1 MKMARERENLPV
13 EVRPYRVG
21 LTLSGGGAKGFAH
34 VGALKAMEELG
45 VRPDIIS
52 GTSAGAVIAVTGVNI
67 PLWGSYLISQAI
79 VLLPALVY
87 VAVHKIN
94 IIACM
99 PYRKL
104 RISDGLLSLL
114 IGYTLIPLML
124 FINSVSGLFSTNYVQ
139 GSVQELVAYPF
150 WLQLLIIAVLPAC
163 VEEFV
168 FRGLIYHSYR
178 KNGILGAAV
187 LSGLVFGLMH
197 LNINQLSYAAVMG
210 IIFALLVE
218 ATGSMYSSMLAHFAA
233 NSYSVILMQLVSMT
247 SGGSELLEQSAQAAE
262 SSMNSVPVII
272 AQLVMLGLVAAGF
285 LGIAYLLFKK
295 IAVRNGRWEYL
306 KEQLHKGFKPQNGER
321 FITPP
326 LIATVAA
333 ALAYMLYIE
342 FI

>member
-1 MKMARERENLPV
+1 MCKRINRFIPV
-13 EVRPYRVG
+13 LFISYI
-21 LTLSGGGAKGFAH
+21 LLSI
-34 VGALKAMEELG
+34 L
-45 VRPDIIS
+45 
-52 GTSAGAVIAVTGVNI
+52 AGAVIGVMDINM
-67 PLWGSYLISQAI
+67 PLWGSYLLSQAI
-79 VLLPALVY
+79 VLLPALIY
-87 VAVHKIN
+87 VAIHKIN

-99 PYRKL
+99 PYRRL

-114 IGYTLIPLML
+114 FGYALVPTML
-124 FINSVSGLFSTNYVQ
+124 FVSNLTSLFSTNYVQ
-139 GSVQELVAYPF
+139 DSVQELIAYPF
-150 WLQLLIIAVLPAC
+150 VVQLLIIAVLPAC

-197 LNINQLSYAAVMG
+197 LNINQLSYALLMG
-210 IIFALLVE
+210 IVFALLVE

-233 NSYSVILMQLVSMT
+233 NSYSIIMMQLVSMT

-272 AQLVMLGLVAAGF
+272 AQVVMLGLVAAGF

-321 FITPP
+321 FLTPP

-333 ALAYMLYIE
+333 AVVYMLYTE
-342 FI
+342 FM

>member
-1 MKMARERENLPV
+1 MCKRINRFIPV
-13 EVRPYRVG
+13 LFISYI
-21 LTLSGGGAKGFAH
+21 LLSI
-34 VGALKAMEELG
+34 L
-45 VRPDIIS
+45 
-52 GTSAGAVIAVTGVNI
+52 AGAVIGVMDINM
-67 PLWGSYLISQAI
+67 PLWGSYLLSQAI
-79 VLLPALVY
+79 VLLPALIY
-87 VAVHKIN
+87 VAIHKIN

-99 PYRKL
+99 PYRRL

-114 IGYTLIPLML
+114 FGYALVPTML
-124 FINSVSGLFSTNYVQ
+124 FVSNLTSLFSTNYVQ
-139 GSVQELVAYPF
+139 DSVQELIAYPF
-150 WLQLLIIAVLPAC
+150 VVQLLIIAVLPAC

-197 LNINQLSYAAVMG
+197 LNINQLSYALLMG
-210 IIFALLVE
+210 IVFALLVE

-233 NSYSVILMQLVSMT
+233 NSYSIIMMQLVSMT

-272 AQLVMLGLVAAGF
+272 AQVVMLGLVAAGF

-333 ALAYMLYIE
+333 AVVYMLYME
-342 FI
+342 FM

>member
-1 MKMARERENLPV
+1 MCKRINRFIPV
-13 EVRPYRVG
+13 LFISYI
-21 LTLSGGGAKGFAH
+21 LLSI
-34 VGALKAMEELG
+34 L
-45 VRPDIIS
+45 
-52 GTSAGAVIAVTGVNI
+52 AGAVIGVMDINM
-67 PLWGSYLISQAI
+67 PLWGSYLLSQAI
-79 VLLPALVY
+79 VLLPALIY
-87 VAVHKIN
+87 VAIHKIN

-99 PYRKL
+99 PYRRL

-114 IGYTLIPLML
+114 FGYALVPTML
-124 FINSVSGLFSTNYVQ
+124 FVSNLTSLFSTNYVQ
-139 GSVQELVAYPF
+139 DSVQELIAYPF
-150 WLQLLIIAVLPAC
+150 VVQLLIIAVLPAC

-168 FRGLIYHSYR
+168 FRGLIYHSDR

-197 LNINQLSYAAVMG
+197 LNINQLSYALLMG
-210 IIFALLVE
+210 IVFALLVE

-233 NSYSVILMQLVSMT
+233 NSYSIIMMQLVSMT

-272 AQLVMLGLVAAGF
+272 AQVVMLGLVAAGF

-321 FITPP
+321 FLTPP
-326 LIATVAA
+326 LIATIAA
-333 ALAYMLYIE
+333 AVVYMLYTE
-342 FI
+342 FM

>member
-1 MKMARERENLPV
+1 MCKRINRFIPV
-13 EVRPYRVG
+13 LFISYI
-21 LTLSGGGAKGFAH
+21 LLSI
-34 VGALKAMEELG
+34 L
-45 VRPDIIS
+45 
-52 GTSAGAVIAVTGVNI
+52 AGAVIGVMDINM
-67 PLWGSYLISQAI
+67 PLWGSYLLSQAI
-79 VLLPALVY
+79 VLLPALIY
-87 VAVHKIN
+87 VAIHKIN

-99 PYRKL
+99 PYRRL

-114 IGYTLIPLML
+114 FGYALVPTML
-124 FINSVSGLFSTNYVQ
+124 FVSNLTSLFSTNYVQ
-139 GSVQELVAYPF
+139 DSVQELIAYPF
-150 WLQLLIIAVLPAC
+150 VVQLLIIAVLPAC

-197 LNINQLSYAAVMG
+197 LNINQLSYALLMG
-210 IIFALLVE
+210 IVFALLVE
-218 ATGSMYSSMLAHFAA
+218 VTGSMYSSMLAHFAA
-233 NSYSVILMQLVSMT
+233 NSYSIIMMQLVSMT

-333 ALAYMLYIE
+333 ALAYMLLINFYI
-342 FI
+342 

>member
-1 MKMARERENLPV
+1 V
-13 EVRPYRVG
+13 
-21 LTLSGGGAKGFAH
+21 LTIL
-34 VGALKAMEELG
+34 
-45 VRPDIIS
+45 
-52 GTSAGAVIAVTGVNI
+52 AGAVIAVTGVNI

-218 ATGSMYSSMLAHFAA
+218 ATGSMYSSILAHFAA

>member
-1 MKMARERENLPV
+1 MCKRINRFIPV
-13 EVRPYRVG
+13 FFISYI
-21 LTLSGGGAKGFAH
+21 LLSILAGT
-34 VGALKAMEELG
+34 VIG
-45 VRPDIIS
+45 VMDI
-52 GTSAGAVIAVTGVNI
+52 NM
-67 PLWGSYLISQAI
+67 PLWGSYLLSQAI
-79 VLLPALVY
+79 VLLPALIY
-87 VAVHKIN
+87 VAIHKIN

-114 IGYTLIPLML
+114 FGYALVPMML
-124 FINSVSGLFSTNYVQ
+124 FVNNLTSLFSTNYVQ
-139 GSVQELVAYPF
+139 DSVQELIAYPF
-150 WLQLLIIAVLPAC
+150 VVQLLIIAVLPAC

-197 LNINQLSYAAVMG
+197 LNINQLSYALLMG
-210 IIFALLVE
+210 IVFALLVE

-233 NSYSVILMQLVSMT
+233 NSYSIIMMQLVSMT

-333 ALAYMLYIE
+333 AVVYMLYTE
-342 FI
+342 FM

>member
-1 MKMARERENLPV
+1 MCKRINRFIPV
-13 EVRPYRVG
+13 LFISYI
-21 LTLSGGGAKGFAH
+21 LLSI
-34 VGALKAMEELG
+34 L
-45 VRPDIIS
+45 
-52 GTSAGAVIAVTGVNI
+52 AGAVIGVMDINM
-67 PLWGSYLISQAI
+67 PLWGSYLLSQAI
-79 VLLPALVY
+79 VLLPALIY
-87 VAVHKIN
+87 VAIHKIN

-99 PYRKL
+99 PYRRL

-114 IGYTLIPLML
+114 FGYALVPTML
-124 FINSVSGLFSTNYVQ
+124 FVSNLTSLFSTNYVQ
-139 GSVQELVAYPF
+139 DSVQELIAYPF
-150 WLQLLIIAVLPAC
+150 VVQLLIIAVLPAC

-197 LNINQLSYAAVMG
+197 LNINQLSYALLMG
-210 IIFALLVE
+210 IVFALLVE
-218 ATGSMYSSMLAHFAA
+218 VTGSMYSSMLAHFAA
-233 NSYSVILMQLVSMT
+233 NSYSIIMMQLVSMT

-262 SSMNSVPVII
+262 SSMNSVP
-272 AQLVMLGLVAAGF
+272 VMLGLVAAGF

-321 FITPP
+321 FLTPP

-333 ALAYMLYIE
+333 AVVYMLYTE
-342 FI
+342 FM

>member
-1 MKMARERENLPV
+1 MCKRINRFIPV
-13 EVRPYRVG
+13 LFISYI
-21 LTLSGGGAKGFAH
+21 LLSI
-34 VGALKAMEELG
+34 L
-45 VRPDIIS
+45 
-52 GTSAGAVIAVTGVNI
+52 AGAVIGVMDINM
-67 PLWGSYLISQAI
+67 PLWGSYLLSQAI
-79 VLLPALVY
+79 VLLPALIY
-87 VAVHKIN
+87 VAIHKIN

-99 PYRKL
+99 PYRRL

-114 IGYTLIPLML
+114 FGYALVPTML
-124 FINSVSGLFSTNYVQ
+124 FVSNLTSLFSTNYVQ
-139 GSVQELVAYPF
+139 DSVQELIAYPF
-150 WLQLLIIAVLPAC
+150 VVQLLIIAVLPAC

-197 LNINQLSYAAVMG
+197 LNINQLSYAWLMG
-210 IIFALLVE
+210 IVFALLVE

-233 NSYSVILMQLVSMT
+233 NSYSIIMMQLVSMT

-272 AQLVMLGLVAAGF
+272 AQVVMLGLVAAGF

-333 ALAYMLYIE
+333 AVVYMLYTE
-342 FI
+342 FM

>member
-1 MKMARERENLPV
+1 MCKRINRFIPV
-13 EVRPYRVG
+13 LFISYI
-21 LTLSGGGAKGFAH
+21 LLSILAGT
-34 VGALKAMEELG
+34 VIG
-45 VRPDIIS
+45 VMDI
-52 GTSAGAVIAVTGVNI
+52 NM
-67 PLWGSYLISQAI
+67 PLWGSYLLSQVI
-79 VLLPALVY
+79 VLLPALIY
-87 VAVHKIN
+87 VAIHKIN

-99 PYRKL
+99 PYHRL

-114 IGYTLIPLML
+114 FGYALVPTML
-124 FINSVSGLFSTNYVQ
+124 FVSNLTSLFSTNYVQ
-139 GSVQELVAYPF
+139 DSVQELIAYPF
-150 WLQLLIIAVLPAC
+150 VVQLLIIAVLPAC

-197 LNINQLSYAAVMG
+197 LNINQLSYALLMG
-210 IIFALLVE
+210 IVFALLVE

-233 NSYSVILMQLVSMT
+233 NSYSIIMMQLVSMT

-272 AQLVMLGLVAAGF
+272 AQVVMLGLVAAGF

-321 FITPP
+321 FLTPP

-333 ALAYMLYIE
+333 AVVYMLYTE
-342 FI
+342 FM

>member
-1 MKMARERENLPV
+1 MCKRINRFIPV
-13 EVRPYRVG
+13 LFISYI
-21 LTLSGGGAKGFAH
+21 LLSI
-34 VGALKAMEELG
+34 L
-45 VRPDIIS
+45 
-52 GTSAGAVIAVTGVNI
+52 AGAVIGVMDINM
-67 PLWGSYLISQAI
+67 PLWGSYLLSQAI
-79 VLLPALVY
+79 VLLPALIY
-87 VAVHKIN
+87 VAIHKIN

-99 PYRKL
+99 PYRRL

-114 IGYTLIPLML
+114 FGYALVPTML
-124 FINSVSGLFSTNYVQ
+124 FVSNLTSLFSTNYVQ
-139 GSVQELVAYPF
+139 ELIAYPF
-150 WLQLLIIAVLPAC
+150 VVQLLIIAVLPAC

-197 LNINQLSYAAVMG
+197 LNINQLSYALLMG
-210 IIFALLVE
+210 IVFALLVE
-218 ATGSMYSSMLAHFAA
+218 VTGSMYSSMLAHFAA
-233 NSYSVILMQLVSMT
+233 NSYSIIMMQLVSMT

-272 AQLVMLGLVAAGF
+272 AQVVMLGLVAAGF

-321 FITPP
+321 FLTPP

-333 ALAYMLYIE
+333 AVVYMLYTE
-342 FI
+342 FM

>member
-1 MKMARERENLPV
+1 MCKRINRFIPV
-13 EVRPYRVG
+13 LFISYIG
-21 LTLSGGGAKGFAH
+21 LSILAGI
-34 VGALKAMEELG
+34 VIG
-45 VRPDIIS
+45 VMGINMPI
-52 GTSAGAVIAVTGVNI
+52 
-67 PLWGSYLISQAI
+67 WGSYLISQAI

-114 IGYTLIPLML
+114 LGYAFVPVML
-124 FINSVSGLFSTNYVQ
+124 FVSSLTSLFSTNYVQ
-139 GSVQELVAYPF
+139 DSAEGLLAYPF
-150 WLQLLIIAVLPAC
+150 LVQLLIIAVLPAF
-163 VEEFV
+163 VEEFI

-197 LNINQLSYAAVMG
+197 LNINQLSYALLMG
-210 IIFALLVE
+210 IVFALLVE

>member
-1 MKMARERENLPV
+1 MCKRINRFIPV
-13 EVRPYRVG
+13 LFISYI
-21 LTLSGGGAKGFAH
+21 LLSI
-34 VGALKAMEELG
+34 L
-45 VRPDIIS
+45 
-52 GTSAGAVIAVTGVNI
+52 AGAVIGVMDINM
-67 PLWGSYLISQAI
+67 PLWGSYLLSQAI
-79 VLLPALVY
+79 VLLPALIY
-87 VAVHKIN
+87 VAIHKIN

-114 IGYTLIPLML
+114 FGYALVPTML
-124 FINSVSGLFSTNYVQ
+124 FVSNLTSLFSTNYVQ
-139 GSVQELVAYPF
+139 DSVQELIAYPF
-150 WLQLLIIAVLPAC
+150 VVQLLIIAVLPAC

-197 LNINQLSYAAVMG
+197 LNINQLSYALLMG
-210 IIFALLVE
+210 IVFALLVE
-218 ATGSMYSSMLAHFAA
+218 VTGSMYSSMLAHFAA
-233 NSYSVILMQLVSMT
+233 NSYSIIMMQLVSMT
-247 SGGSELLEQSAQAAE
+247 SGGSELLEQSAEAAQG
-262 SSMNSVPVII
+262 SMISMPVII
-272 AQLVMLGLVAAGF
+272 AQLVMLGLVAVGF

-321 FITPP
+321 FLTPP

>member
-1 MKMARERENLPV
+1 MCKRINRFIPALFV
-13 EVRPYRVG
+13 SSIV
-21 LTLSGGGAKGFAH
+21 LTILA
-34 VGALKAMEELG
+34 
-45 VRPDIIS
+45 
-52 GTSAGAVIAVTGVNI
+52 GTVIAVTGVNI

-114 IGYTLIPLML
+114 LGYTLIPLML

-247 SGGSELLEQSAQAAE
+247 SNGSELLEQSTQAAE
-262 SSMNSVPVII
+262 SSMSSMPVII

-333 ALAYMLYIE
+333 ALVYMLYIE

>member
-1 MKMARERENLPV
+1 MCKRINRFIPV
-13 EVRPYRVG
+13 LFVSSIV
-21 LTLSGGGAKGFAH
+21 LTIL
-34 VGALKAMEELG
+34 
-45 VRPDIIS
+45 
-52 GTSAGAVIAVTGVNI
+52 AGAVIAVTGVNI

-104 RISDGLLSLL
+104 RISDGLLSL
-114 IGYTLIPLML
+114 LML

>member
-1 MKMARERENLPV
+1 MCKRINRFIPV
-13 EVRPYRVG
+13 LFISYM
-21 LTLSGGGAKGFAH
+21 LLSI
-34 VGALKAMEELG
+34 L
-45 VRPDIIS
+45 
-52 GTSAGAVIAVTGVNI
+52 AGAVIGVMDINM
-67 PLWGSYLISQAI
+67 PLWGSYLLSQAI
-79 VLLPALVY
+79 VLLPALIY
-87 VAVHKIN
+87 VAIHKIN

-99 PYRKL
+99 PYRRL

-114 IGYTLIPLML
+114 FGYALVPTML
-124 FINSVSGLFSTNYVQ
+124 FVSNLTSLFSTNYVQ
-139 GSVQELVAYPF
+139 DSVQELIAYPF
-150 WLQLLIIAVLPAC
+150 VVQLLIIAVLPAC

-197 LNINQLSYAAVMG
+197 LNINQLSYALLMG
-210 IIFALLVE
+210 IVFALLVE

-233 NSYSVILMQLVSMT
+233 NSYSIIMMQLVSMT

-272 AQLVMLGLVAAGF
+272 AQVVMLGLVAAGF

-333 ALAYMLYIE
+333 AVVYMLYTE
-342 FI
+342 FM

>member
-1 MKMARERENLPV
+1 MCKRINRFIPALFV
-13 EVRPYRVG
+13 SSIV
-21 LTLSGGGAKGFAH
+21 LTILA
-34 VGALKAMEELG
+34 
-45 VRPDIIS
+45 
-52 GTSAGAVIAVTGVNI
+52 GTVIAVTGVNI

-333 ALAYMLYIE
+333 TLAYMLYIE

>member
-1 MKMARERENLPV
+1 MCKRINRFIPALFV
-13 EVRPYRVG
+13 SSIV
-21 LTLSGGGAKGFAH
+21 LTILA
-34 VGALKAMEELG
+34 
-45 VRPDIIS
+45 
-52 GTSAGAVIAVTGVNI
+52 GTVIAVTGVNI

-114 IGYTLIPLML
+114 LGYTLIPLML

-247 SGGSELLEQSAQAAE
+247 SNGSELLEQSAQAAE
-262 SSMNSVPVII
+262 SSMSSMPVII

-306 KEQLHKGFKPQNGER
+306 KEQLNKGFKPQNGER

>member
-1 MKMARERENLPV
+1 MCKRINRFIPV
-13 EVRPYRVG
+13 LFISYI
-21 LTLSGGGAKGFAH
+21 LLSI
-34 VGALKAMEELG
+34 L
-45 VRPDIIS
+45 
-52 GTSAGAVIAVTGVNI
+52 AGAVIGVMDINM
-67 PLWGSYLISQAI
+67 PLWGSYLLSQAI
-79 VLLPALVY
+79 VLLPALIY
-87 VAVHKIN
+87 VAIHKIN

-114 IGYTLIPLML
+114 FGYALVPTML
-124 FINSVSGLFSTNYVQ
+124 FVSNLTSLFSTNYVQ
-139 GSVQELVAYPF
+139 DSVQELIAYPF
-150 WLQLLIIAVLPAC
+150 VVQLLIIAVLPAC

-306 KEQLHKGFKPQNGER
+306 KEQLHKGFKSQNGER

-333 ALAYMLYIE
+333 AVVYMLYTE
-342 FI
+342 FM

>member
-1 MKMARERENLPV
+1 MCKRINRFIPV
-13 EVRPYRVG
+13 LFVSSIV
-21 LTLSGGGAKGFAH
+21 LTIL
-34 VGALKAMEELG
+34 
-45 VRPDIIS
+45 
-52 GTSAGAVIAVTGVNI
+52 AGAVIAVTGVNI

-187 LSGLVFGLMH
+187 LSGLVF
-197 LNINQLSYAAVMG
+197 QLSYAAVMG

>member
-1 MKMARERENLPV
+1 MCKRINRFIPV
-13 EVRPYRVG
+13 LFISYIG
-21 LTLSGGGAKGFAH
+21 LSILAGI
-34 VGALKAMEELG
+34 VIG
-45 VRPDIIS
+45 VMDINMPI
-52 GTSAGAVIAVTGVNI
+52 
-67 PLWGSYLISQAI
+67 WGSYLISQAI

-124 FINSVSGLFSTNYVQ
+124 FINSVSGLFLTNYVQ

>member
-1 MKMARERENLPV
+1 MCKRINRFIPV
-13 EVRPYRVG
+13 LFISYI
-21 LTLSGGGAKGFAH
+21 LLSI
-34 VGALKAMEELG
+34 L
-45 VRPDIIS
+45 
-52 GTSAGAVIAVTGVNI
+52 AGAVIGVMDINM
-67 PLWGSYLISQAI
+67 PLWGSYLLSQAI
-79 VLLPALVY
+79 VLLPALIY
-87 VAVHKIN
+87 VAIHKIN

-99 PYRKL
+99 PYRRL

-114 IGYTLIPLML
+114 FGYALVPTML
-124 FINSVSGLFSTNYVQ
+124 FVSNLTSLFSTNYVQ
-139 GSVQELVAYPF
+139 DSVQELIAYPF
-150 WLQLLIIAVLPAC
+150 VVQLLIIAVLPAC

>member
-1 MKMARERENLPV
+1 MCKRINRFIPV
-13 EVRPYRVG
+13 LFVSSIV
-21 LTLSGGGAKGFAH
+21 LTIL
-34 VGALKAMEELG
+34 
-45 VRPDIIS
+45 
-52 GTSAGAVIAVTGVNI
+52 AGAVIAVTGVNI

-104 RISDGLLSLL
+104 RI
-114 IGYTLIPLML
+114 
-124 FINSVSGLFSTNYVQ
+124 SGLFSTNYVQ

>member
-1 MKMARERENLPV
+1 MCKRINRFIPV
-13 EVRPYRVG
+13 LFISYI
-21 LTLSGGGAKGFAH
+21 LLSI
-34 VGALKAMEELG
+34 L
-45 VRPDIIS
+45 
-52 GTSAGAVIAVTGVNI
+52 AGAVIGVMDINM
-67 PLWGSYLISQAI
+67 PLWGSYLLSQAI
-79 VLLPALVY
+79 VLLPALIY
-87 VAVHKIN
+87 VAIHKIN

-99 PYRKL
+99 PYRRL

-114 IGYTLIPLML
+114 FGYALVPTML
-124 FINSVSGLFSTNYVQ
+124 FVSNLTSLFSTNYVQ
-139 GSVQELVAYPF
+139 DSVQELIAYPF
-150 WLQLLIIAVLPAC
+150 VVQLLIIAVLPAC

-197 LNINQLSYAAVMG
+197 LNINQLSYALLMG
-210 IIFALLVE
+210 IVFALLVE
-218 ATGSMYSSMLAHFAA
+218 VTGSMYSSMLAHFAA
-233 NSYSVILMQLVSMT
+233 NSYSIIMMQLVSMT

-333 ALAYMLYIE
+333 AVVYMLYTE
-342 FI
+342 FM

>member
-1 MKMARERENLPV
+1 MCKRINRFIPV
-13 EVRPYRVG
+13 LFISYIG
-21 LTLSGGGAKGFAH
+21 LSILAGI
-34 VGALKAMEELG
+34 VIG
-45 VRPDIIS
+45 VMDINMPI
-52 GTSAGAVIAVTGVNI
+52 
-67 PLWGSYLISQAI
+67 WGSYLISQAI

-114 IGYTLIPLML
+114 LGYAFVPVML
-124 FINSVSGLFSTNYVQ
+124 FVSSLTSLFSTNYVQ
-139 GSVQELVAYPF
+139 DSAEELLAYPF
-150 WLQLLIIAVLPAC
+150 LVQLLIIAVLPAC

>member
-1 MKMARERENLPV
+1 MCKRINRFIPV
-13 EVRPYRVG
+13 LFISYI
-21 LTLSGGGAKGFAH
+21 LLSI
-34 VGALKAMEELG
+34 L
-45 VRPDIIS
+45 
-52 GTSAGAVIAVTGVNI
+52 AGAVIGVMDINM
-67 PLWGSYLISQAI
+67 PLWGSYLLSQAI
-79 VLLPALVY
+79 VLLPALIY
-87 VAVHKIN
+87 VAIHKIN

-99 PYRKL
+99 PYRRL

-114 IGYTLIPLML
+114 FGYALVPTML
-124 FINSVSGLFSTNYVQ
+124 FVSNLTSLFSTNYVQ
-139 GSVQELVAYPF
+139 DSVQELIAYPF
-150 WLQLLIIAVLPAC
+150 VVQLLIIAVLPAC

-197 LNINQLSYAAVMG
+197 LNINQLSYALLMG
-210 IIFALLVE
+210 IVFALLVE
-218 ATGSMYSSMLAHFAA
+218 VTGSMYSSMLAHFAA
-233 NSYSVILMQLVSMT
+233 NSYSIIMMQLVSMT

-272 AQLVMLGLVAAGF
+272 AQVVMLGLVAAGF

-321 FITPP
+321 FLTPP

-333 ALAYMLYIE
+333 AVVYMLYME
-342 FI
+342 FM

>member
-1 MKMARERENLPV
+1 MCKRINRFIPV
-13 EVRPYRVG
+13 LFISYI
-21 LTLSGGGAKGFAH
+21 LLSI
-34 VGALKAMEELG
+34 L
-45 VRPDIIS
+45 
-52 GTSAGAVIAVTGVNI
+52 AGAVIGVMDINM
-67 PLWGSYLISQAI
+67 PLWGSYLLSQAI
-79 VLLPALVY
+79 VLLPALIY
-87 VAVHKIN
+87 VAIHKIN

-99 PYRKL
+99 PYRRL

-114 IGYTLIPLML
+114 FGYALVPTML
-124 FINSVSGLFSTNYVQ
+124 FVSNLTSLFSTNYVQ
-139 GSVQELVAYPF
+139 DSVQELIAYPF
-150 WLQLLIIAVLPAC
+150 VVQLLIIAVLPAC

-197 LNINQLSYAAVMG
+197 LNINQLSYALLMG
-210 IIFALLVE
+210 IVFALLVE

-233 NSYSVILMQLVSMT
+233 NSYSIIMMQLVSMT

-272 AQLVMLGLVAAGF
+272 AQVVMLGLVAAGF
-285 LGIAYLLFKK
+285 LGNAYLLFKK

-333 ALAYMLYIE
+333 AVVYMLYTE
-342 FI
+342 FM

>member
-1 MKMARERENLPV
+1 MCKRINRFIPV
-13 EVRPYRVG
+13 LFISYI
-21 LTLSGGGAKGFAH
+21 LLSI
-34 VGALKAMEELG
+34 L
-45 VRPDIIS
+45 
-52 GTSAGAVIAVTGVNI
+52 AGAVIGVMDINM
-67 PLWGSYLISQAI
+67 PLWGSYLLSQAI
-79 VLLPALVY
+79 VLLPALIY
-87 VAVHKIN
+87 VAIHKIN

-99 PYRKL
+99 PYRRL
-104 RISDGLLSLL
+104 RISNGLLSLL
-114 IGYTLIPLML
+114 FGYALVPTML
-124 FINSVSGLFSTNYVQ
+124 FVSNLTSLFSTNYVQ
-139 GSVQELVAYPF
+139 DSVQELIAYPF
-150 WLQLLIIAVLPAC
+150 VVQLLIIAVLPAC

-197 LNINQLSYAAVMG
+197 LNINQLSYALLMG
-210 IIFALLVE
+210 IVFALLVE
-218 ATGSMYSSMLAHFAA
+218 VTGSMYSSMLAHFAA
-233 NSYSVILMQLVSMT
+233 NSYSIIMMQLVSMT

-272 AQLVMLGLVAAGF
+272 AQVVMLGLVAAGF

>member
-1 MKMARERENLPV
+1 MCKRINRFIPV
-13 EVRPYRVG
+13 LFVSCIV
-21 LTLSGGGAKGFAH
+21 LTIL
-34 VGALKAMEELG
+34 
-45 VRPDIIS
+45 
-52 GTSAGAVIAVTGVNI
+52 AGAVIAVTGVNI

-218 ATGSMYSSMLAHFAA
+218 ATGSMYSSILAHFAA

>member
-1 MKMARERENLPV
+1 MCKRINRFIPALFV
-13 EVRPYRVG
+13 SSIV
-21 LTLSGGGAKGFAH
+21 LTIL
-34 VGALKAMEELG
+34 
-45 VRPDIIS
+45 
-52 GTSAGAVIAVTGVNI
+52 AGAVIAVTGVNI

-285 LGIAYLLFKK
+285 LEIAYLLFKK

>member
-1 MKMARERENLPV
+1 MCKRINRFIPV
-13 EVRPYRVG
+13 LFISYI
-21 LTLSGGGAKGFAH
+21 LLSILAGT
-34 VGALKAMEELG
+34 VIG
-45 VRPDIIS
+45 VMDI
-52 GTSAGAVIAVTGVNI
+52 NM
-67 PLWGSYLISQAI
+67 PLWGSYLLSQAI
-79 VLLPALVY
+79 VLLPALIY
-87 VAVHKIN
+87 VAIHKIN

-114 IGYTLIPLML
+114 FGYALVPTML
-124 FINSVSGLFSTNYVQ
+124 FVSNLTSLFSTNYVQ
-139 GSVQELVAYPF
+139 DSVQELIAYPF
-150 WLQLLIIAVLPAC
+150 VVQLLIIAVLPAC

-197 LNINQLSYAAVMG
+197 LNINQLSYALLMG
-210 IIFALLVE
+210 IVFALLVE
-218 ATGSMYSSMLAHFAA
+218 VTGSMYSSMLAHFAA
-233 NSYSVILMQLVSMT
+233 NSYSIIMMQLVSMT

-272 AQLVMLGLVAAGF
+272 AQVVMLGLVAAGF

-321 FITPP
+321 FLTPP
-326 LIATVAA
+326 LVATVAA
-333 ALAYMLYIE
+333 AVVYMLYTE
-342 FI
+342 FM

>member
-1 MKMARERENLPV
+1 MCKRINRFIPV
-13 EVRPYRVG
+13 LFISYI
-21 LTLSGGGAKGFAH
+21 LLSI
-34 VGALKAMEELG
+34 L
-45 VRPDIIS
+45 
-52 GTSAGAVIAVTGVNI
+52 AGAVIGVMDINM
-67 PLWGSYLISQAI
+67 PLWGSYLLSQAI
-79 VLLPALVY
+79 VLLPALIY
-87 VAVHKIN
+87 VAIHKIN

-99 PYRKL
+99 PYRRL

-114 IGYTLIPLML
+114 FGYALVPTML
-124 FINSVSGLFSTNYVQ
+124 FVSNLTSLFSTNYVQ
-139 GSVQELVAYPF
+139 DSVQELIAYPF
-150 WLQLLIIAVLPAC
+150 VVQLLIIAVLPAC

-197 LNINQLSYAAVMG
+197 LNINQLSYALLMG
-210 IIFALLVE
+210 IVFALLVE

>member
-1 MKMARERENLPV
+1 MCKRINRFIPV
-13 EVRPYRVG
+13 LFISYI
-21 LTLSGGGAKGFAH
+21 LLSI
-34 VGALKAMEELG
+34 L
-45 VRPDIIS
+45 
-52 GTSAGAVIAVTGVNI
+52 AGAVIGVMDINM

-79 VLLPALVY
+79 VLLPALIY
-87 VAVHKIN
+87 VAIHKIN
-94 IIACM
+94 IIVCM

-114 IGYTLIPLML
+114 FGYALVPTML
-124 FINSVSGLFSTNYVQ
+124 FVSNLTSLFSTNYVQ
-139 GSVQELVAYPF
+139 DSVQELIAYPF
-150 WLQLLIIAVLPAC
+150 VVQLLIIAVLPAC

-197 LNINQLSYAAVMG
+197 LNINQLSYALLMG
-210 IIFALLVE
+210 IVFALLVE

-233 NSYSVILMQLVSMT
+233 NSYSIIMMQLVSMT

-272 AQLVMLGLVAAGF
+272 AQVVMLGLVAAGF
-285 LGIAYLLFKK
+285 LEIAYLLFKK

-333 ALAYMLYIE
+333 AVVYMLYME
-342 FI
+342 FM

>member
-1 MKMARERENLPV
+1 
-13 EVRPYRVG
+13 
-21 LTLSGGGAKGFAH
+21 
-34 VGALKAMEELG
+34 
-45 VRPDIIS
+45 
-52 GTSAGAVIAVTGVNI
+52 
-67 PLWGSYLISQAI
+67 
-79 VLLPALVY
+79 
-87 VAVHKIN
+87 
-94 IIACM
+94 
-99 PYRKL
+99 
-104 RISDGLLSLL
+104 
-114 IGYTLIPLML
+114 ML

-262 SSMNSVPVII
+262 SSMNSVPVIN

>member
-1 MKMARERENLPV
+1 MCKRINRFIPV
-13 EVRPYRVG
+13 LFISYI
-21 LTLSGGGAKGFAH
+21 LLSI
-34 VGALKAMEELG
+34 L
-45 VRPDIIS
+45 
-52 GTSAGAVIAVTGVNI
+52 AGAVIGVMDINM
-67 PLWGSYLISQAI
+67 PLWGSYLLSQAI
-79 VLLPALVY
+79 VLLPALIY
-87 VAVHKIN
+87 VAIHKIN

-99 PYRKL
+99 PYRRL

-114 IGYTLIPLML
+114 FGYALVPTML
-124 FINSVSGLFSTNYVQ
+124 FVSNLTSLFSTNYVQ
-139 GSVQELVAYPF
+139 DSVQELIAYPF
-150 WLQLLIIAVLPAC
+150 VVQLLIIAVLPAC

-197 LNINQLSYAAVMG
+197 LNINQLSYALLMG
-210 IIFALLVE
+210 IVFALLVE

-233 NSYSVILMQLVSMT
+233 NSYSIIMMQLVSMT

>member
-1 MKMARERENLPV
+1 MCKRINRFIPALFV
-13 EVRPYRVG
+13 SSIV
-21 LTLSGGGAKGFAH
+21 LTILA
-34 VGALKAMEELG
+34 
-45 VRPDIIS
+45 
-52 GTSAGAVIAVTGVNI
+52 GTVIAVTGVNI
-67 PLWGSYLISQAI
+67 PLWGSYFISQAI
-79 VLLPALVY
+79 VLLPALIY

-247 SGGSELLEQSAQAAE
+247 SNGSELLEQSAQAAE
-262 SSMNSVPVII
+262 GSMSSMPVII

-333 ALAYMLYIE
+333 ALVYMLYIE

>member
-1 MKMARERENLPV
+1 MMW
-13 EVRPYRVG
+13 
-21 LTLSGGGAKGFAH
+21 
-34 VGALKAMEELG
+34 
-45 VRPDIIS
+45 DI
-52 GTSAGAVIAVTGVNI
+52 V
-67 PLWGSYLISQAI
+67 LLSQAI
-79 VLLPALVY
+79 VLLPALIY
-87 VAVHKIN
+87 VAIHKIN

-99 PYRKL
+99 PYRRL

-114 IGYTLIPLML
+114 FGYALVPMML
-124 FINSVSGLFSTNYVQ
+124 FVNNLTSLFSTNYVQ
-139 GSVQELVAYPF
+139 DSVQELIAYPF
-150 WLQLLIIAVLPAC
+150 VVQLLIIAVLPAC

-197 LNINQLSYAAVMG
+197 LNINQLSYALLMG
-210 IIFALLVE
+210 IVFALLVE

-233 NSYSVILMQLVSMT
+233 NSYSIIMMQLVSMT
-247 SGGSELLEQSAQAAE
+247 SAGSELLTQSAEAAQG
-262 SSMNSVPVII
+262 SMISMPVII

-321 FITPP
+321 FLTPP

-333 ALAYMLYIE
+333 AVVYMLYTE
-342 FI
+342 FM

>member
-1 MKMARERENLPV
+1 MCKRINRFIPV
-13 EVRPYRVG
+13 LFISYI
-21 LTLSGGGAKGFAH
+21 LLSI
-34 VGALKAMEELG
+34 L
-45 VRPDIIS
+45 
-52 GTSAGAVIAVTGVNI
+52 AGAVIGVMDINM
-67 PLWGSYLISQAI
+67 PLWGSYLLSQAI
-79 VLLPALVY
+79 VLLPALIY
-87 VAVHKIN
+87 VAIHKIN

-99 PYRKL
+99 PYRRL

-114 IGYTLIPLML
+114 FGYTLVPTML
-124 FINSVSGLFSTNYVQ
+124 FVSNLTSLFSTNYVQ
-139 GSVQELVAYPF
+139 DSVQELIAYPF
-150 WLQLLIIAVLPAC
+150 VVQLLIIAVLPAC

-197 LNINQLSYAAVMG
+197 LNINQLSYALLMG
-210 IIFALLVE
+210 IVFALLVE
-218 ATGSMYSSMLAHFAA
+218 VTGSMYSSMLAHFAA
-233 NSYSVILMQLVSMT
+233 NSYSIIMMQLVSMT

-272 AQLVMLGLVAAGF
+272 AQVVMLGLVAAGF

-321 FITPP
+321 FLTPP

-333 ALAYMLYIE
+333 AVVYMLYME
-342 FI
+342 FM